1 MTGLF
6 YIIIFL
12 IATGIALL
20 NFHICRYFHQKMQ
33 MLQENKVQLRKFD
46 VISKIFWILPAVMLL
61 PFSFWLNDIWLVSFV
76 LGIASFCGLLSYYDY
91 KISAQIPQYI
101 AWWKSI
107 SKFDKLILILI
118 MVISV
123 CAYHYNTSLRSIFY
137 LMCFIVFFVYVFL
150 LKKMK
155 EQQKIS
161 YLFSNKHV
169 KLLEILVSNLFY
181 YLCWVIIGIYFIS
194 MSINIISLYF
204 DPYDTDG
211 CMDTGIC
218 KEGFTFNDC
227 GDGKPCTITKESC
240 LKNNNIW
247 LEDIHSCD
255 TKHKVR

>member
-1 MTGLF
+1 M
-6 YIIIFL
+6 
-12 IATGIALL
+12 
-20 NFHICRYFHQKMQ
+20 IC
-33 MLQENKVQLRKFD
+33 
-46 VISKIFWILPAVMLL
+46 
-61 PFSFWLNDIWLVSFV
+61 
-76 LGIASFCGLLSYYDY
+76 Y
-91 KISAQIPQYI
+91 KCKNELTQDMFQSG
-101 AWWKSI
+101 
-107 SKFDKLILILI
+107 
-118 MVISV
+118 
-123 CAYHYNTSLRSIFY
+123 
-137 LMCFIVFFVYVFL
+137 MCFNCGCDISQTIYEQEKQKIANETKQL
-150 LKKMK
+150 QKMK

>member
-1 MTGLF
+1 
-6 YIIIFL
+6 
-12 IATGIALL
+12 
-20 NFHICRYFHQKMQ
+20 
-33 MLQENKVQLRKFD
+33 
-46 VISKIFWILPAVMLL
+46 MLL
-61 PFSFWLNDIWLVSFV
+61 FAD
-76 LGIASFCGLLSYYDY
+76 LSYYDY
-91 KISAQIPQYI
+91 KIRTQTPQYA
-101 AWWKSI
+101 AWWYKI
-107 SKFDKLILILI
+107 SKFDKLIIILVMLITI
-118 MVISV
+118 
-123 CAYHYNTSLRSIFY
+123 CAYCYNTSLRSIFY
-137 LMCFIVFFVYVFL
+137 LMCFDVFFVYVFL

-155 EQQKIS
+155 KQQKIS

-227 GDGKPCTITKESC
+227 GNGKPCIITKESC